1 MAEPQSVA
9 EAYSRTGA
17 AWRAGPERVYR
28 RLAAELVARSPIPLT
43 GRLVLD
49 LGAGT
54 GAATVAI
61 RAAGGRPIAADVAPG
76 MLAAMGA
83 DRPPLVAADALA
95 LPLRS
100 GGVDVVVAAF
110 SVNHLVDPGAGLRE
124 ARRVTRAGGAVLASS
139 YAHDDAHPAKQAVEE
154 AAGALGW
161 TAPAWYRAVRADAVP
176 RLATVEGME
185 AAARRAGLVP
195 HVTAVRFPFPDFG
208 AADLVAWRVGMAQ
221 LAPFVE
227 GLPPDARTQLVA
239 DAVARLGPDHPP
251 LVRSILVMVARV

>member
-1 MAEPQSVA
+1 MAARGILAAMAEPQSVA

-17 AWRAGPERVYR
+17 AWQAGPERVYR
-28 RLAAELVARSPIPLT
+28 RLAAELVARSPIPLA

-83 DRPPLVAADALA
+83 DRPPVVAADALA

-100 GGVDVVVAAF
+100 AAVDAVVAAF
-110 SVNHLVDPGAGLRE
+110 SINHLVDPEAGLRE
-124 ARRVTRAGGAVLASS
+124 ARRVTRPAARVLASS

-154 AAGALGW
+154 AAGPSAG
-161 TAPAWYRAVRADAVP
+161 P
-176 RLATVEGME
+176 RRPGT
-185 AAARRAGLVP
+185 RR
-195 HVTAVRFPFPDFG
+195 
-208 AADLVAWRVGMAQ
+208 
-221 LAPFVE
+221 
-227 GLPPDARTQLVA
+227 
-239 DAVARLGPDHPP
+239 
-251 LVRSILVMVARV
+251 

>member
-17 AWRAGPERVYR
+17 AWQAGPERVYR
-28 RLAAELVARSPIPLT
+28 RLAAELVARSPIPLA
-43 GRLVLD
+43 GCLVLD

-83 DRPPLVAADALA
+83 DRPPVVAADALA

-100 GGVDVVVAAF
+100 GAVDVVVAAF
-110 SVNHLVDPGAGLRE
+110 SINHLVDPGAGLRE

-161 TAPAWYRAVRADAVP
+161 TPPAWYQAVKADAVP

-185 AAARRAGLVP
+185 AAAREAGLEP
-195 HVTAVRFPFPDFG
+195 AVTAVRVAFPDLG

-227 GLPPDARTQLVA
+227 RLPPDARTQLVA
-239 DAVARLGPDHPP
+239 DAVARLGADHPP
-251 LVRSILVMVARV
+251 LVRSILVMVART

>member
-17 AWRAGPERVYR
+17 AWQAGPERVYR
-28 RLAAELVARSPIPLT
+28 RLAAELVARSPVPLV

-61 RAAGGRPIAADVAPG
+61 RAVGGRPIAADVAPG

-83 DRPPLVAADALA
+83 DRPPAVAADALA

-100 GGVDVVVAAF
+100 GAVDVVVAAF

-124 ARRVTRAGGAVLASS
+124 ARRVTWPGGAILASS
-139 YAHDDAHPAKQAVEE
+139 YAHDDAHPAKQAVDE
-154 AAGALGW
+154 AARALGW
-161 TAPAWYRAVRADAVP
+161 TSPAWYQAVRADAVP

-185 AAARRAGLVP
+185 AAAREAGLEP
-195 HVTAVRFPFPDFG
+195 DVTAVRVPFPELG
-208 AADLVAWRVGMAQ
+208 AAELVAWRVGLAQ

-227 GLPPDARTQLVA
+227 RLPPDARTQLVA
-239 DAVARLGPDHPP
+239 DAVARLGADHPP
-251 LVRSILVMVARV
+251 LVRSILVMVARA